1 MNYEEFKNCLT
12 EEIQAN
18 CEKTIIFTNE
28 IVTKANEVLEGI
40 AMRFEGEMIAP
51 TIYPR
56 KLYEDYQNGV
66 PLSKIADAVSASFQI
81 TLPEIPPLTI
91 ENAEKSISF
100 SLVNKEKNRHLL
112 ENCSYKEVHDMA
124 AIPRWHISE
133 EASFI
138 VNNNLMQKLRLTKEE
153 VLDIAQRNTEAGEY
167 ICKSMNELLKD
178 MMVEDGMDEDLISG
192 LFPPDLT
199 PFYVLS
205 NEKKSDGNCAIL
217 SDSFMQRAAEKLGA
231 EELYLL
237 PSSRHEMLAADAGLV
252 DDPVELKN
260 MVVDVNSNPDVIR
273 AEDFL
278 SNSIYKYNAKTHSL
292 SMCDGKGLFHDKDM
306 QKDGAKPTI
315 SRGRG

>member
-81 TLPEIPPLTI
+81 ALPEIPALTLN
-91 ENAEKSISF
+91 NAEKSISF

-112 ENCSYKEVHDMA
+112 ESCPYKEVHDMA

-252 DDPVELKN
+252 DDPVELKT
-260 MVVDVNSNPDVIR
+260 MVAEVNSNPDVIR